1 MKTNDL
7 IAMLSTQA
15 GPAPKI
21 SVASRLLPAGIAGGL
36 LAAAMV
42 LGVLGLIPTAMFAE
56 PGPWIKNCVRQHTGF
71 CRSMAYCA
79 PGQAWCIWQAGHH
92 RHSRGGLDHGLG
104 RCCVLFWHTRS

>member
-56 PGPWIKNCVRQHTGF
+56 PGPGSKLRTPAHWLLPQ
-71 CRSMAYCA
+71 
-79 PGQAWCIWQAGHH
+79 
-92 RHSRGGLDHGLG
+92 HGLLRAWAGLVHLAG
-104 RCCVLFWHTRS
+104 RPPPP